1 MLRQVAPRSM
11 IPWLPRE
18 TYNVRTAL
26 PFVTSIG
33 HDHSA
38 EALRDQVET
47 LLRPRADLWG
57 LMSTATI
64 LSSRGDFSENDQSLS
79 MTSFTKPNPGADGR

>member
-47 LLRPRADLWG
+47 LLRPQLGSLTGVRLRRA
-57 LMSTATI
+57 
-64 LSSRGDFSENDQSLS
+64 E
-79 MTSFTKPNPGADGR
+79 